1 MHSNANTYDT
11 RDAYINNQAGH
22 MCSERPNNCALGI
35 WKFTVYC
42 YGSSNVVL
50 EFSYL
55 HIPIGSPL
63 MHMHSSHLLYQVYS
77 GADTQHFL
85 GKRQDISCS
94 GGKYVV
100 SKSDTQDIV

>member
-1 MHSNANTYDT
+1 M
-11 RDAYINNQAGH
+11 
-22 MCSERPNNCALGI
+22 
-35 WKFTVYC
+35 
-42 YGSSNVVL
+42 VL

-63 MHMHSSHLLYQVYS
+63 MHIHSFNLLQVCS

-100 SKSDTQDIV
+100 SKSDTQNIVICTF